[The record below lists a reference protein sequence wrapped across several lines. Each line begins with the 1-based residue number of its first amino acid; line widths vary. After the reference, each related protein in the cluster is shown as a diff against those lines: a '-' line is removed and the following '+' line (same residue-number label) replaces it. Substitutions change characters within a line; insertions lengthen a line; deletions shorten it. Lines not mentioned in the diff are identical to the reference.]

1 MIGNVEQIIHWL
13 FNQDKEKLFEIKEI
27 RKKRSLTSNAY
38 AWELITQLANA
49 LKLSKEDL
57 YLKMLEDYGQSS
69 LISVKSDIDISG
81 FVKYYKEVGR
91 SKLNDTEFTHYRIYK
106 GSSQFDTYEMGIFID
121 GIIHECESVGI
132 PTLTKEQ
139 VNNLKVS

>member
-1 MIGNVEQIIHWL
+1 MLGSPIKLIEWL
-13 FNQDKEKLFEIKEI
+13 YNQDKNKIFEVKEI
-27 RKKRSLTSNAY
+27 RKKRTLTSNAY
-38 AWELITQLANA
+38 AWELITQLANV
-49 LKLSKEDL
+49 LRISKEDL

-91 SKLNDTEFTHYRIYK
+91 SFLNGTEFKHIRIYK

-139 VNNLKVS
+139 VSNLKVS

>member
-1 MIGNVEQIIHWL
+1 MIGNAEQIIHWL
-13 FNQDKEKLFEIKEI
+13 FNQDKEKLFEIKE
-27 RKKRSLTSNAY
+27 KKKNRTLTQNSY
-38 AWELITQLANA
+38 AWELITKLANT

-57 YLKMLEDYGQSS
+57 YLKLLEDYGQSS
-69 LISVKSDIDISG
+69 LISVKSDIAING

>member
-13 FNQDKEKLFEIKEI
+13 FNQDKEKLFEIKE
-27 RKKRSLTSNAY
+27 KKKNRTLTQNSY
-38 AWELITQLANA
+38 AWELITQLANV

-69 LISVKSDIDISG
+69 LISVKSDIVISG

>member
-13 FNQDKEKLFEIKEI
+13 FNQDKEKLFEIKE
-27 RKKRSLTSNAY
+27 KKKNRTLTQNSY
-38 AWELITQLANA
+38 AWELITQLANT

-57 YLKMLEDYGQSS
+57 YLKLLEDYGQSS
-69 LISVKSDIDISG
+69 LISVKSDIAING

>member
-1 MIGNVEQIIHWL
+1 LLGSPIKLIEWL
-13 FNQDKEKLFEIKEI
+13 YNQDKNKIFEVKEI

-38 AWELITQLANA
+38 AWELITQLANV
-49 LKLSKEDL
+49 LRISKEDL

-91 SKLNDTEFTHYRIYK
+91 SKLNNTEFKHIRIYK

>member
-1 MIGNVEQIIHWL
+1 LIGNVEQIIHWL
-13 FNQDKEKLFEIKEI
+13 FNQDKEKLFEIKE
-27 RKKRSLTSNAY
+27 KKKQRTLTQNSY

-91 SKLNDTEFTHYRIYK
+91 STLNGTEFKHIRIYK

>member
-1 MIGNVEQIIHWL
+1 MLGSPIKLIEWL
-13 FNQDKEKLFEIKEI
+13 YNQDKNKIFEVKEI
-27 RKKRSLTSNAY
+27 RKKRTLTSNAY
-38 AWELITQLANA
+38 AWELITQLANV
-49 LKLSKEDL
+49 LRISKEDL

-81 FVKYYKEVGR
+81 YVKYYKEVGR
-91 SKLNDTEFTHYRIYK
+91 SFLNGTKFIHYKIFK

-139 VNNLKVS
+139 VSNLKVS

>member
-1 MIGNVEQIIHWL
+1 MLGSPIKLIEWL
-13 FNQDKEKLFEIKEI
+13 YNQDKNKIFEIKEI

-38 AWELITQLANA
+38 AWELITQLANV
-49 LKLSKEDL
+49 LRISKEDL

-69 LISVKSDIDISG
+69 LISVKSDIGING

-91 SKLNDTEFTHYRIYK
+91 SKLNNTEFTHYKIYK

-121 GIIHECESVGI
+121 GIIHECENVGI

>member
-1 MIGNVEQIIHWL
+1 LIGNVEQIIHWL
-13 FNQDKEKLFEIKEI
+13 FNQDKDKLFEIKE
-27 RKKRSLTSNAY
+27 KKKQRTLTQNSY

-69 LISVKSDIDISG
+69 LISVKSDIVISG

>member
-1 MIGNVEQIIHWL
+1 MLGSPIKLIEWL
-13 FNQDKEKLFEIKEI
+13 YNQDKNKIFEVKEIKKH
-27 RKKRSLTSNAY
+27 RTLTQNSY
-38 AWELITQLANA
+38 AWELITQLANV
-49 LKLSKEDL
+49 LRISKEDL

-69 LISVKSDIDISG
+69 LISVKSDIGING

-91 SKLNDTEFTHYRIYK
+91 SKLNNTEFTHYRIYK

>member
-13 FNQDKEKLFEIKEI
+13 FNQDKEKLFEIKE
-27 RKKRSLTSNAY
+27 KKKNRTLTQNSY
-38 AWELITQLANA
+38 AWELITQLANV
-49 LKLSKEDL
+49 LRISKEDL

-69 LISVKSDIDISG
+69 LISVKSDIGISG

-91 SKLNDTEFTHYRIYK
+91 STLNGTEFTHYRIYK

>member
-13 FNQDKEKLFEIKEI
+13 FNQDKDKLFEIKE
-27 RKKRSLTSNAY
+27 KKKQRTLTQNSY

-69 LISVKSDIDISG
+69 LISVKSDIVISG

>member
-1 MIGNVEQIIHWL
+1 MLGSPIKLIEWL
-13 FNQDKEKLFEIKEI
+13 YNQDKNKIFEVKEI
-27 RKKRSLTSNAY
+27 IKKRTLTQNSY
-38 AWELITQLANA
+38 AWELITQLANV
-49 LKLSKEDL
+49 LRISKEDL

-69 LISVKSDIDISG
+69 LISVKSDIGING

-91 SKLNDTEFTHYRIYK
+91 STLNDTEFTHYKIYK

-139 VNNLKVS
+139 VKNLKVS

>member
-13 FNQDKEKLFEIKEI
+13 FNQDKEKIFEIKEK
-27 RKKRSLTSNAY
+27 RKQRTLTQNSY
-38 AWELITQLANA
+38 AWELITQLANV
-49 LKLSKEDL
+49 LKISKEDL

-69 LISVKSDIDISG
+69 LISVKSDIVISG

-91 SKLNDTEFTHYRIYK
+91 SKLNDNEFTHYRIYK

>member
-13 FNQDKEKLFEIKEI
+13 FNQDKEKLFEIKE
-27 RKKRSLTSNAY
+27 KKKQRTLTQNSY

-69 LISVKSDIDISG
+69 LISVKDDIDISG

-91 SKLNDTEFTHYRIYK
+91 STLNGTEFKHIRIYK

>member
-13 FNQDKEKLFEIKEI
+13 FNQDKEKLFEIKE
-27 RKKRSLTSNAY
+27 KKKQRTLTQNSY

-91 SKLNDTEFTHYRIYK
+91 STLNGTEFKHIRIYK

>member
-13 FNQDKEKLFEIKEI
+13 FNQDKEKLFEIKE
-27 RKKRSLTSNAY
+27 KKKHRTLTQNSY
-38 AWELITQLANA
+38 AWELITQLANT

-69 LISVKSDIDISG
+69 LISVKSDIVISG

-91 SKLNDTEFTHYRIYK
+91 STLNGTEFTHYRIYK

-139 VNNLKVS
+139 VNDLKVS

>member
-13 FNQDKEKLFEIKEI
+13 FNQDKEKLFEIKE
-27 RKKRSLTSNAY
+27 KKKNRTLTQNSY

-69 LISVKSDIDISG
+69 LISVKSDIVISG

>member
-1 MIGNVEQIIHWL
+1 MLGSPIKLIEWL
-13 FNQDKEKLFEIKEI
+13 YNQDKNKIFEVKEI

-38 AWELITQLANA
+38 AWELITQLANV
-49 LKLSKEDL
+49 LRISKEDL

-69 LISVKSDIDISG
+69 LISVKADIDISG

-91 SKLNDTEFTHYRIYK
+91 STLNDTEFKHIRIYK

>member
-13 FNQDKEKLFEIKEI
+13 FNQDKEKLFEIKE
-27 RKKRSLTSNAY
+27 KKKNRTLTQNSY

-69 LISVKSDIDISG
+69 LISVKADIDISG

-91 SKLNDTEFTHYRIYK
+91 STLNDTEFKHIRIYK

>member
-13 FNQDKEKLFEIKEI
+13 FNQDKEKLFEIKE
-27 RKKRSLTSNAY
+27 KKKNRTLTQNSY
-38 AWELITQLANA
+38 AWELITQLANV

-69 LISVKSDIDISG
+69 LISVKSDIVISG

-91 SKLNDTEFTHYRIYK
+91 SKLNDTEFTHYKIYK

>member
-1 MIGNVEQIIHWL
+1 MLGSPIKLIEWL
-13 FNQDKEKLFEIKEI
+13 YNQDKNKIFEVKEIKKH
-27 RKKRSLTSNAY
+27 RTLTQNSY
-38 AWELITQLANA
+38 SWELITQLANV
-49 LKLSKEDL
+49 LKISKEDL

-91 SKLNDTEFTHYRIYK
+91 SKLNNTEFTHYRIYK
-106 GSSQFDTYEMGIFID
+106 GSSQFDAYEMGIFID

>member
-1 MIGNVEQIIHWL
+1 MIGNPEQISKYLWTL
-13 FNQDKEKLFEIKEI
+13 DKEDLYEIKKYH
-27 RKKRSLTSNAY
+27 KKRSLTSNAY
-38 AWELITQLANA
+38 AWELITQLANT

-57 YLKMLEDYGQSS
+57 YLKLLEDYGQSS
-69 LISVKSDIDISG
+69 LISVKSDIAING

>member
-1 MIGNVEQIIHWL
+1 LIGNVEQIIHWL
-13 FNQDKEKLFEIKEI
+13 FNQDKEKLFEIKE
-27 RKKRSLTSNAY
+27 KKKNRTLTQNSY
-38 AWELITQLANA
+38 AWELLTQLANA

-69 LISVKSDIDISG
+69 LISVKSDIVISG

-139 VNNLKVS
+139 VNDLKVS

>member
-13 FNQDKEKLFEIKEI
+13 FNQDKDKLFEIKE
-27 RKKRSLTSNAY
+27 KKKQRTLTQNSY

-69 LISVKSDIDISG
+69 LISVKSDIVISG

-91 SKLNDTEFTHYRIYK
+91 SKLNDTEFTHYKIYK

>member
-13 FNQDKEKLFEIKEI
+13 FNQDKEKLFEIKE
-27 RKKRSLTSNAY
+27 KKKNRTLTQNSY

-69 LISVKSDIDISG
+69 LISVKTDIDISG

-91 SKLNDTEFTHYRIYK
+91 STLNGTEFKHIRIYK

>member
-1 MIGNVEQIIHWL
+1 LIGNVEQIIHWL
-13 FNQDKEKLFEIKEI
+13 FNQDKDKLFEIKE
-27 RKKRSLTSNAY
+27 KKKQRTLTQNSY

-69 LISVKSDIDISG
+69 LISVKSDIVISG

-91 SKLNDTEFTHYRIYK
+91 SKLNDTEFTHYKIYK

-139 VNNLKVS
+139 VNDLKVS

>member
-1 MIGNVEQIIHWL
+1 MLGSPIKLIEWL
-13 FNQDKEKLFEIKEI
+13 YNQDKNKIFEVKEI
-27 RKKRSLTSNAY
+27 RKKRTLTSNAY
-38 AWELITQLANA
+38 AWELITQLANV
-49 LKLSKEDL
+49 LRISKEDL

-81 FVKYYKEVGR
+81 YVKYYKEVGR
-91 SKLNDTEFTHYRIYK
+91 SFLNGTEFIHYKIFK

-139 VNNLKVS
+139 VSNLKVS

>member
-1 MIGNVEQIIHWL
+1 MLGSPIKLIEWL
-13 FNQDKEKLFEIKEI
+13 YNQDKNKIFEVKEI

-38 AWELITQLANA
+38 AWELITQLANV
-49 LKLSKEDL
+49 LRISKEDL

-69 LISVKSDIDISG
+69 LISVKSDIGING

-91 SKLNDTEFTHYRIYK
+91 SKLNNTEFTHYRIYK

>member
-13 FNQDKEKLFEIKEI
+13 FNQDKEKLFEIKE
-27 RKKRSLTSNAY
+27 KKKNRTLTQNSY

-69 LISVKSDIDISG
+69 LISVKSDIDING